1 MSDYTLTRRGALG
14 ALGVLAG
21 CSATDPLGDDRT
33 ELDGRAI
40 RALVD
45 DSVPAVP
52 ERLPV
57 GVGTAHLEASE
68 ERARALLDAV
78 PASLGPD
85 DLPNGAM
92 RERIRRKREYAV
104 EGLDAAAEAPTPFE
118 RLDALAGARGDAR
131 FAAGA
136 WRAIDGDLT
145 RDDLRDEAG
154 TVRDDRAAFRERW
167 QYLGGDPAVAV
178 RVHAEI
184 EERVDAGRA
193 DIALGEP
200 RRYRV
205 GNPLGVGEIAEEIER
220 ARVAVADATH
230 CYDRLLAS
238 VGEPTDLRTRFL
250 DARRSVREVFE
261 SERDDLPPVDAEE
274 PWRVEGVDTE
284 DTPAAEALEE
294 LYRPIDPRHDDRW
307 DDEWPAR
314 SLHWAHATLIGL
326 RAFASLRAR
335 VADGETFAVESADN
349 VAAVRREAIDSVR
362 TAAAEPT
369 ILGRTALTDAA
380 ARLGH
385 ADARLTEVRDD
396 VSAVQIRNEVGRYLV
411 VMARARAV
419 SRASER
425 VIEALQS

>member
-1 MSDYTLTRRGALG
+1 MNDHTLTRRGALA
-14 ALGVLAG
+14 ALGALAG
-21 CSATDPLGDDRT
+21 CSAANPLGDGRT
-33 ELDGRAI
+33 ELDGAAI

-57 GVGTAHLEASE
+57 GVGAAHLAASE

-78 PASLGPD
+78 PASLGSD

-92 RERIRRKREYAV
+92 REQVRRKREYAV
-104 EGLDAAAEAPTPFE
+104 ESLDAAAVAPTPFE
-118 RLDALAGARGDAR
+118 RLDALADARAEAR

-136 WRAIDGDLT
+136 WRAVDDGLT
-145 RDDLRDEAG
+145 RDDMREEAG
-154 TVRDDRAAFRERW
+154 TVRDERAAFRERW
-167 QYLGGDPAVAV
+167 RYLGGDPAVAV

-205 GNPLGVGEIAEEIER
+205 GNPLGVGEIAEEVER
-220 ARVAVADATH
+220 ARVAVSDATH

-238 VGEPTDLRTRFL
+238 VDEPTELRTRFL
-250 DARRSVREVFE
+250 DARRTVRETFE

-274 PWRVEGVDTE
+274 PWQIEGVDTE
-284 DTPAAEALEE
+284 GTPAAAALED
-294 LYRPIDPRHDDRW
+294 LYRPINPRHDDDW

-314 SLHWAHATLIGL
+314 SLHWAHASLLGL
-326 RAFASLRAR
+326 RAFASLRNA
-335 VADGETFAVESADN
+335 VADGETFAVESADD
-349 VAAVRREAIDSVR
+349 VAAVRREAIDAVR
-362 TAAAEPT
+362 AAAAEPT

-385 ADARLTEVRDD
+385 ADDRLSEVHDD
-396 VSAVQIRNEVGRYLV
+396 VSAGQIRNEVGRYLV
-411 VMARARAV
+411 VMARAGAV
-419 SRASER
+419 SSASER
-425 VIEALQS
+425 VVEALRS

>member
-1 MSDYTLTRRGALG
+1 MSDHTLTRRGALA
-14 ALGVLAG
+14 ALSALAG
-21 CSATDPLGDDRT
+21 CGATNPLGDDRT
-33 ELDGRAI
+33 ELDGAAI

-57 GVGTAHLEASE
+57 GVGAAHLAASE

-85 DLPNGAM
+85 DLPNGAI

-118 RLDALAGARGDAR
+118 RLDALAGARADAR

-136 WRAIDGDLT
+136 WRAIDDGLT

-154 TVRDDRAAFRERW
+154 TVRDDRAAFRDRW
-167 QYLGGDPAVAV
+167 RYFGGDPAVAV

-193 DIALGEP
+193 DVALGEP

-220 ARVAVADATH
+220 AHVAVSDAAH
-230 CYDRLLAS
+230 CYDRLRAS
-238 VGEPTDLRTRFL
+238 VDEPTDLRTRFL
-250 DARRSVREVFE
+250 DARRTVREVFE

-274 PWRVEGVDTE
+274 PWQVEGVDTE

-294 LYRPIDPRHDDRW
+294 LYRPIDPRHDDEW
-307 DDEWPAR
+307 DDEWLAR
-314 SLHWAHATLIGL
+314 SLHWAHASLIGL

-335 VADGETFAVESADN
+335 VADGETFAVESADD
-349 VAAVRREAIDSVR
+349 VAAVRREAIDAVR

-385 ADARLTEVRDD
+385 ADDRLTEVRDD

-425 VIEALQS
+425 VVEVLRS

>member
-1 MSDYTLTRRGALG
+1 MNDRTLTRRGALA
-14 ALGVLAG
+14 ALGALAG
-21 CSATDPLGDDRT
+21 CGAANPLGDDRT
-33 ELDGRAI
+33 ELDGASV

-52 ERLPV
+52 DRLPV
-57 GVGTAHLEASE
+57 GVGSAHLAASE

-78 PASLGPD
+78 PASLGPEEI
-85 DLPNGAM
+85 PNGAM
-92 RERIRRKREYAV
+92 RERIRQKREYAV
-104 EGLDAAAEAPTPFE
+104 ESLDAATEAPTPFE
-118 RLDALAGARGDAR
+118 RLDALADARAEAR

-136 WRAIDGDLT
+136 WRAVDDGLT

-154 TVRDDRAAFRERW
+154 TVRDDRAAFRDRW
-167 QYLGGDPAVAV
+167 RYLGGDPVVAV

-220 ARVAVADATH
+220 ARVAVDDAAH

-238 VGEPTDLRTRFL
+238 VDDPTGLRTRFL
-250 DARRSVREVFE
+250 DARRAVRETFE
-261 SERDDLPPVDAEE
+261 AERDDLPPIDSEE
-274 PWRVEGVDTE
+274 PWQVEGVDTE

-294 LYRPIDPRHDDRW
+294 LYRPIDPRHDDGW

-314 SLHWAHATLIGL
+314 SLHWAHASLIGL
-326 RAFASLRAR
+326 RAFASLRTR
-335 VADGETFAVESADN
+335 VADGETFTVESADD
-349 VAAVRREAIDSVR
+349 VAAVRGEAVEAVR
-362 TAAAEPT
+362 AAAAEPT
-369 ILGRTALTDAA
+369 ILERPALTDAV
-380 ARLGH
+380 ARLEH
-385 ADARLTEVRDD
+385 ADDRLTEVRDD
-396 VSAVQIRNEVGRYLV
+396 VSVVQIRNEVGQYLV

-419 SRASER
+419 SSASER
-425 VIEALQS
+425 VVEALRS